1 MTAILKS
8 HETNYVKM
16 RCAYKRSTRSDSIG
30 FLFGCDSSRCIVMAN
45 NEELAKTVE
54 SLTASVKSMQDQLT
68 TLTSGATYSGVNS
81 QSGSGLQYSGTD
93 SDTGLTPPPKK
104 KTRVDDDEDNSEEE
118 MEDVDSQHGPL
129 IPLSEAAAAFLEAS
143 FNKKLDNK
151 SRVAKAKANG
161 IPDSRWIRC
170 AQLDPVVSANLP
182 PTARTADRAASRIQ
196 NFWLD
201 AANPLIF
208 ILEKAEN
215 LEVPAEVITGI
226 QTSLQLM
233 GNANYQHSMD
243 SRHAVMMQLN
253 PKLKQLINHT
263 DLKDAAP
270 YLFGE
275 KFGAMAKER
284 LEAAEVLRKTMP
296 SDNSKRG
303 FQKSHFQKTSRG
315 GGNRYYSGT
324 GGSRGWQGPG
334 NKAKKGQPKK

>member
-1 MTAILKS
+1 
-8 HETNYVKM
+8 
-16 RCAYKRSTRSDSIG
+16 
-30 FLFGCDSSRCIVMAN
+30 
-45 NEELAKTVE
+45 
-54 SLTASVKSMQDQLT
+54 MQDQLT

-104 KTRVDDDEDNSEEE
+104 KTRVEDDEDDSEEE
-118 MEDVDSQHGPL
+118 TEDVDSQHGPL

-151 SRVAKAKANG
+151 SRVAKAKANE

-170 AQLDPVVSANLP
+170 SQLDPVVSVNLP

-215 LEVPAEVITGI
+215 LEVPTEVITGI

-243 SRHAVMMQLN
+243 RRHAVMMQLN
-253 PKLKQLINHT
+253 PKLKQLISHT
-263 DLKDAAP
+263 DFKDAAP
-270 YLFGE
+270 FLFGE
-275 KFGAMAKER
+275 KFGAMAKEH
-284 LEAAEVLRKTMP
+284 LEAAEVLRRPCLLITPNGVFRKATF
-296 SDNSKRG
+296 KKQVAG
-303 FQKSHFQKTSRG
+303 VAT
-315 GGNRYYSGT
+315 GT
-324 GGSRGWQGPG
+324 TAAQEGAGDGKAQATKPRKGSQR
-334 NKAKKGQPKK
+334 ND